1 MPFGGALP
9 ASAKL
14 AVKTETKLYAL
25 EQGFPTEY
33 KRAVSS
39 MGEDHSAL
47 ITLQDFMEIAAAK
60 SVNILLGDKIVLK
73 WPPDK
78 RAKLEALARAITPAN
93 APKTS
98 Q

>member
-25 EQGFPTEY
+25 EQGFPPEY

-39 MGEDHSAL
+39 MGEDNSAL
-47 ITLQDFMEIAAAK
+47 ITLPDFMEIAAQKA
-60 SVNILLGDKIVLK
+60 DECFEEF
-73 WPPDK
+73 D
-78 RAKLEALARAITPAN
+78 
-93 APKTS
+93 
-98 Q
+98 